1 MATAAA
7 AQDSAPEASKARTP
21 KKVIKG
27 NLPYTPAP
35 GVFKK
40 TLEGII
46 TAGQPERFTSNF
58 METVLGVSGGSARY
72 VPPLLK
78 KMGFLTSD
86 GVPTDLYTSFRTEG
100 SRSAAAYT
108 GLKNAF
114 SELFQR
120 NEFIHKANEPEVRDN
135 IVAITGLTKNDVYVN
150 YIWSTFK
157 ALRDFITGD
166 PAIQPKAELTTA
178 THETPL
184 PTGGGLA
191 RIGLVNSINIVLPES
206 TNISV

>member
-1 MATAAA
+1 MNLAHSPTQAIASCPRQLEESPEREVCASGILVEETDMAAVVK
-7 AQDSAPEASKARTP
+7 PEEGSGAEEKAKS

-58 METVLGVSGGSARY
+58 METVLGVAGGSSRY

-86 GVPTDLYTSFRTEG
+86 GTPTDLYISFRTEG
-100 SRSAAAYT
+100 SRSAAAFT
-108 GLKNAF
+108 GLK
-114 SELFQR
+114 S
-120 NEFIHKANEPEVRDN
+120 
-135 IVAITGLTKNDVYVN
+135 
-150 YIWSTFK
+150 
-157 ALRDFITGD
+157 
-166 PAIQPKAELTTA
+166 
-178 THETPL
+178 
-184 PTGGGLA
+184 
-191 RIGLVNSINIVLPES
+191 
-206 TNISV
+206 